1 MSQKKLIPFINAEN
15 EMPGSVISLA
25 DRYACEGADGLY
37 LYNFTGDEKSREE
50 FLATV
55 RQIEKKIDIPFYVGI
70 YVARFEDAKKALYTG
85 ASMVVMRKALLP
97 VDKELQEITDRFSKD
112 KLALEVDMRAD
123 FMTAE
128 QLDEYYELGIGTA
141 VLKHIDTTPS
151 FSDTIAQTK
160 MRVMVRDGLIRND
173 LAEILSYDT
182 VSAVLTN
189 YFEDK
194 DIYKAKK
201 ALKKKNVDVEVFE
214 SLIDFSDFKLLDNGL
229 IPVVVQDYRTNE
241 VLMVAYMNE
250 DSYKMTIDTGK
261 MTYYSRSRK
270 KLWLKGE
277 TSGHFQYVKSLMIDC
292 DNDTI
297 LAKVRQIGAACHTG
311 NRSCFFKEL
320 AKKDYVSANPLT
332 VLMDDYDIIMSRKNN
347 PKEGSYT
354 NYLFDKGIDK
364 ILKKCG
370 EEAAEIIIA
379 AKNPDAEELKYEIAD
394 FLYHMMVLMAECG
407 LDWNDI
413 TKELV
418 NRR

>member
-123 FMTAE
+123 FMTAA

-320 AKKDYVSANPLT
+320 AKKDYVSTNPLT

>member
-55 RQIEKKIDIPFYVGI
+55 RQIEKKIDIPFYVGM

-128 QLDEYYELGIGTA
+128 QLDEYYELGIGTS

-320 AKKDYVSANPLT
+320 AKKDYVSTNPLT

-413 TKELV
+413 SKELV